1 MEIECKGLKRDYAD
15 LEHNEVFTRDNKE
28 YTKIYKEDEDGNV
41 LINLA
46 YAADGDV
53 QFFDDCC
60 QVMKKG
66 CQKTPLPYVRGGQ
79 VFRYEFEFYIR
90 VHALDESLIK
100 GVINLEDGSVRYLDA
115 NTLVEVIDAKLV
127 NA

>member
-1 MEIECKGLKRDYAD
+1 MKIECKGLTTDYAV
-15 LEHNEVFTRDNKE
+15 LEHNEVFTRDGKE
-28 YTKIYKEDEDGNV
+28 YTKIYKEDDFGNV

-53 QFFDDCC
+53 KFFDDCC

-66 CQKTPLPYVRGGQ
+66 CQKTPLACVRGGQ

-90 VHALDESLIK
+90 VHTLDEDLVK
-100 GVINLEDGSVRYLDA
+100 GVINLEDGTVRYLDA
-115 NTLVEVIDAKLV
+115 NTLVEVVDAKLV

>member
-1 MEIECKGLKRDYAD
+1 MKIECKGLTKDYAD
-15 LEHNEVFTRDNKE
+15 IEHNEVFTRDGKE

-66 CQKTPLPYVRGGQ
+66 YQKTPLACVRGGQ

-90 VHALDESLIK
+90 VHTLDETILK
-100 GVINLEDGSVRYLDA
+100 GVINLENGIVDYLNA
-115 NTLVEVIDAKLV
+115 NTLVEIVDAKLV